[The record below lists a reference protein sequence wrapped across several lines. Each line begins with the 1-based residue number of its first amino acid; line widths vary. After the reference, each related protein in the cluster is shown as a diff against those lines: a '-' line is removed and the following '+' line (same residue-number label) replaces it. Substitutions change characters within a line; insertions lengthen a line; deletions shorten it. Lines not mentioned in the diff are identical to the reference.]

1 MPHIP
6 KSKSTQ
12 KELRALIR
20 HVREGSISIASSEVN
35 RQKEDAKRR
44 AKSYQDLMIKDFL
57 FDSIFEVINRKR
69 ENGTQDM
76 YVLVEELCKDSVM
89 NQIIEDVLT
98 KIQEFDNNTDHAI
111 KINSTHINLNKTVRR
126 NYMLYMIELLVRAE
140 VEKMKNAGIEIAEI
154 TSILNL
160 ERAKNFEERGKALRI
175 KARAVVRPLYGL
187 PEKEQRVDK
196 LREETRAIMKN
207 IASDL
212 EYIQKEEEQETVE
225 SNPKQVGNDSDP
237 DASDR

>member
-20 HVREGSISIASSEVN
+20 HVREGSNSIASSEVN

-44 AKSYQDLMIKDFL
+44 AKSYQDLMIKKLL
-57 FDSIFEVINRKR
+57 FDSIFKVINRKR

-76 YVLVEELCKDSVM
+76 YVLVEELCKDSVR
-89 NQIIEDVLT
+89 NPIIEDVLS
-98 KIQEFDNNTDHAI
+98 KIEEFDNNTDHAI
-111 KINSTHINLNKTVRR
+111 KINYTHINLNKTVER

-140 VEKMKNAGIEIAEI
+140 VENMKNAGIEIVEI
-154 TSILNL
+154 ISILNL
-160 ERAKNFEERGKALRI
+160 EKSKNFEERGKALRT

-187 PEKEQRVDK
+187 PEKEQRIDK
-196 LREETRAIMKN
+196 LREETRTIMKN

-212 EYIQKEEEQETVE
+212 EYTQKGEEQEAVE
-225 SNPKQVGNDSDP
+225 SNPKPVGNDSDP